1 MGEVGRN
8 GTFRRLVDEHY
19 AQLYRYAY
27 RLCGRAD
34 VAADLTQE
42 TFARAQAQFSQL
54 RDLGRS
60 KSWLF
65 AILRNV
71 YLQQLR
77 VERRQRDVPLELVDL
92 EVARDEETNADEIEP
107 HQLQE
112 ALNELPEVF
121 RTPLILFYFEEFS
134 YRDIADQM
142 NIPIGTVMSRL
153 ARAKSFLRKRLT
165 RTPRPDDE
173 LCR

>member
-1 MGEVGRN
+1 
-8 GTFRRLVDEHY
+8 
-19 AQLYRYAY
+19 
-27 RLCGRAD
+27 
-34 VAADLTQE
+34 
-42 TFARAQAQFSQL
+42 
-54 RDLGRS
+54 
-60 KSWLF
+60 LF

-121 RTPLILFYFEEFS
+121 RTPLILFYFEELS